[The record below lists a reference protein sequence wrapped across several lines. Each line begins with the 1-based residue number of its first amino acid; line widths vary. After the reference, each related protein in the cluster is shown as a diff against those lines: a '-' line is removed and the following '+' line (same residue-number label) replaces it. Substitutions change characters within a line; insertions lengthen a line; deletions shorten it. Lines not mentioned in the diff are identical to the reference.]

1 PRTELEI
8 QQTLQREVEQERW
21 TSLDR
26 TLKREAGDHG
36 LVHVERLNEPR
47 LQRQRLLLI
56 GRLQRLQRL
65 GLADETQPGTWAVHA
80 DAEKTLRALGERGD
94 IIRTMQRAMRG
105 EPRELAVFEPGDDGR
120 TILGRV
126 AAKGLADEL
135 RDRGY
140 LVIDGVDGK
149 AHYVALNARD
159 ELANYPTGAVVE
171 VKGSA
176 DVRAA
181 DRNIAALASDGL
193 YRTDHHL
200 AIAQGQVVP
209 GRDPQEVVAAH
220 IRRLEA

>member
-1 PRTELEI
+1 MIRRPPRS
-8 QQTLQREVEQERW
+8 TLFPYTTLFR
-21 TSLDR
+21 SLR
-26 TLKREAGDHG
+26 T
-36 LVHVERLNEPR
+36 
-47 LQRQRLLLI
+47 
-56 GRLQRLQRL
+56 
-65 GLADETQPGTWAVHA
+65 
-80 DAEKTLRALGERGD
+80 LGERGD

-149 AHYVALNARD
+149 AHYVALNTRD

-181 DRNIAALASDGL
+181 DKNIAVLASDGL

-200 AIAQGQVVP
+200 AITQGQAVP

-220 IRRLEA
+220 VRRLEALRRRSEEHTSELQSHSDLVCRLLLDKKKIN